1 MTCTLH
7 VAWDERLTG
16 YDFGPGHP
24 MAPVR
29 IELTMQLA
37 HELGLWSQPGVTV
50 ANPVPATDADLK
62 LVHDAAYIAAR
73 PRHLRVLRE
82 GGA

>member
-1 MTCTLH
+1 
-7 VAWDERLTG
+7 
-16 YDFGPGHP
+16 
-24 MAPVR
+24 
-29 IELTMQLA
+29 MQLA

-82 GGA
+82 GAA